1 MVPTGIGRRVRR
13 IAGAMLFA
21 VAAGSGCMQ
30 GGSLGPDP
38 EVAFLYLIFPGN
50 DTVFVDVRS
59 GVITSGP
66 ISTLTT
72 SVDFSAEFFASNGT
86 PDGRVVEGT
95 YRLDVTPANTGIVTF
110 FRSTSFAGTLNKVS
124 AGSTEILFTLV
135 HVPDA
140 ENLFARSVPI
150 TVN

>member
-13 IAGAMLFA
+13 IAGAMVIA

-38 EVAFLYLIFPGN
+38 EVAFLYLVFPGN

-59 GVITSGP
+59 GVVTSGP
-66 ISTLTT
+66 IALLNT
-72 SVDFSAEFFASNGT
+72 VDFAAEFFAANGT

-95 YRLDVTPANTGIVTF
+95 YRLDVTPTNTGIVTF
-110 FRSTSFAGTLNKVS
+110 SRSTSFAGTLNKVTT
-124 AGSTEILFTLV
+124 GDTEILFTLV
-135 HVPDA
+135 HVPAA
-140 ENLFARSVPI
+140 ENVFARSVPI